1 MKVQGFIVV
10 NIVRPSNDQIQ
21 PSVHLSAVFKYF
33 ENARKEM
40 ERLWGAEK
48 KAFDKTGS
56 PYTSIQDGNTTR
68 GLKYESQVGGTVL
81 DMWIIKEVSVEVE
94 E

>member
-10 NIVRPSNDQIQ
+10 NIVRPSNDRIR
-21 PSVHLSAVFKYF
+21 PSVHLSAVFKHF
-33 ENARKEM
+33 GNAYKEM
-40 ERLWGAEK
+40 ERLWDAEK
-48 KAFDKTGS
+48 KAFDKTGES
-56 PYTSIQDGNTTR
+56 YASIQEGNTMR

-81 DMWIIKEVSVEVE
+81 DMWMIKEVSVEVE